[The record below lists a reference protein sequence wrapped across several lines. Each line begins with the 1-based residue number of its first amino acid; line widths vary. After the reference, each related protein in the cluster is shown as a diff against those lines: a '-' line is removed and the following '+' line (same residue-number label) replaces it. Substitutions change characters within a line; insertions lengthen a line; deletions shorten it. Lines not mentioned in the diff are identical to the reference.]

1 MKKFTLMCAALATAM
16 AASAQWNTDNT
27 PVKIGTATKTIQPKV
42 ALTKDGKMY
51 ISWRSSAKVG
61 NALCYAFPHLQLL
74 DKDGYVQFG
83 ANGLDVSDHRSPSYN
98 SDYSLVAT
106 SDGCAI
112 VSNADSRTEEAGG
125 EDLER
130 YSTFTPVWYKIDQAQ
145 EYVWGLDGLALND
158 RLKSPFTDTFVVG
171 DDVWIQDHSTAYG
184 EVNYFNRVTPDGTLA
199 FEEPLKIFGQIVP
212 SVGSDFISINSG
224 SEGPEAQRYT
234 RDGKAVW
241 AEPVTFASS
250 NFGGHDLHPYKIGSD
265 GKGGVYVTW
274 VRNVGNFGHTV
285 CTQHITADGDTEFGL
300 DAMDVVS
307 NENYDIDYPSMATDE
322 KNNTAL
328 VAFARNN
335 GGGTYGYYVQKFN
348 SQGDRLFGDEAKQI
362 DIKYDDAAGWAFNN
376 KGTLSVG
383 DGEWLICYS
392 NVIRWATEELY
403 VARLDK
409 DGNIVWKQQIGTAG
423 QYDDISF
430 VKGDDCSYVIF
441 KTENDEGTTFLGG
454 ARIYDDG
461 TFVQDNTT
469 ALPYSTDFTA
479 ASKPADWTYLDKS
492 EQASDYGHWAW
503 GSCYVKVDGKKQ
515 NINGVFTG
523 MNLDDTAWNDYYIS
537 PEFKLDADKTYKVK
551 SQTMR
556 DGSSYKLSLEY
567 GTSLTDDATYTKFA
581 DCTMPK
587 DNFDTSKYDEAT
599 LKVAESGIY
608 RIAFHVTSTAKG
620 PYDNVYLFSFSIE
633 EDATAGIES
642 VNEEL
647 SDVTSATIRSIDGK
661 LVKTIKGDKFNSA
674 SLAPGMYIITAKD
687 AQGRTKSMKIT
698 K

>member
-1 MKKFTLMCAALATAM
+1 MKKITLMCAALATAM
-16 AASAQWNTDNT
+16 AANAQWNTDKY
-27 PVKIGTATKTIQPKV
+27 PVQFGDAGAFNNPKV
-42 ALTKDGKMY
+42 ALTQDGKMFV
-51 ISWRSSAKVG
+51 SWRSSAIAG
-61 NALCYAFPHLQLL
+61 NALCYSYPHLQLI
-74 DKDGYVQFG
+74 DKDGKLLFG
-83 ANGLDVSDHRSPSYN
+83 KNGLAISDHKSPSWN

-112 VSNADSRTEEAGG
+112 VSNADSRTEES
-125 EDLER
+125 EDLE
-130 YSTFTPVWYKIDQAQ
+130 YYNAFVPVWYKIDQEQ
-145 EYVWGLDGLALND
+145 NYIWGLDGLALTD
-158 RLKSPFTDTFVVG
+158 RTNNPFTDTYVVG
-171 DDVWIQDHSTAYG
+171 DDVWIQDHAMEYG
-184 EVNYFNRVTPDGTLA
+184 EVNYFNRVTPDGTIALP
-199 FEEPLKIFGQIVP
+199 ESQRIFGQIAP
-212 SVGSDFISINSG
+212 SIGTDFININSG
-224 SEGPEAQRYT
+224 SDGPEAQRYT

-241 AEPVTFASS
+241 ADPVTFASN

-376 KGTLSVG
+376 RGVLSVG
-383 DGEWLICYS
+383 DGEWLICYT
-392 NVIRWATEELY
+392 NVVRWATEELY

-409 DGNIVWKQQIGTAG
+409 DGNIVWKQQIGDAG
-423 QYDDISF
+423 QFDDVSF

-441 KTENDEGTTFLGG
+441 KTENEENTTFIGG

-469 ALPYSTDFTA
+469 ALPYSIDFTT
-479 ASKPADWTYLDKS
+479 SGKPADWAYLDMSTPK
-492 EQASDYGHWAW
+492 SDYGHWAY
-503 GSCYVKVDGKKQ
+503 GNTGIKINKKMKY
-515 NINGVFTG
+515 IDCVFTG
-523 MNLDDTAWNDYYIS
+523 INFDDTPWDDYYIS
-537 PEFKLDADKTYKVK
+537 PEFKLDANKAYKVK

-556 DGSSYKLSLEY
+556 DGQSYNLTLEY
-567 GTSLTDDATYTKFA
+567 GTSLTDAATFTKFA
-581 DCTMPK
+581 DCTMQK
-587 DNFDTSKYDEAT
+587 NDSYDENKFDEAT
-599 LKVAESGIY
+599 LKVAESGVY
-608 RIAFHVTSTAKG
+608 RLAFHVTSTAKS
-620 PYDNVYLFSFSIE
+620 PTDNVYLFNISIE
-633 EDATAGIES
+633 EDGTDGIEN
-642 VNEEL
+642 VGDEL
-647 SDVTSATIRSIDGK
+647 SAVASATIRSIDGK

-674 SLAPGMYIITAKD
+674 SLAPGMYIITVKD